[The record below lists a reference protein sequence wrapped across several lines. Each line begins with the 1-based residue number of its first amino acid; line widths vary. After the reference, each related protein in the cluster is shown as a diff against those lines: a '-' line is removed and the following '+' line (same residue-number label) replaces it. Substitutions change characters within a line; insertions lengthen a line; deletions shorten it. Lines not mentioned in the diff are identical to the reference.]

1 MLTWIITFQF
11 LKETTPSPKSW
22 TLLPWRKIN
31 RNPNSAVEHD
41 ALRVKEPVPL
51 SSLLAYDVVVTSGNY
66 ASVALID
73 ISFRVVLP
81 VFLSTPIS
89 FGGLGLPTPTIGK
102 ILFSVGCLN
111 AMQMFY
117 FAKVNKRWG
126 TKNVFMFGVISTLPA
141 FSLFP
146 VINILARY
154 YGLSFMV
161 WLTLGLQISI
171 FSFLNLCYGTHQYFK
186 PHYWLTI
193 PT

>member
-11 LKETTPSPKSW
+11 LKETTSSQKSW
-22 TLLPWRKIN
+22 TLFPWRKSEID
-31 RNPNSAVEHD
+31 RNPNNAVEPN
-41 ALRVKEPVPL
+41 LRMKEPVPL

-81 VFLSTPIS
+81 VFLSTPIPL
-89 FGGLGLPTPTIGK
+89 GGLGLPTPTIGK

-111 AMQMFY
+111 AMQLFY

-126 TKNVFMFGVISTLPA
+126 SKNVFMFGVISTLPA

-146 VINILARY
+146 VINILARHS
-154 YGLSFMV
+154 GCSSLV

-171 FSFLNLCYGTHQYFK
+171 FSFLNLCYGM
-186 PHYWLTI
+186 
-193 PT
+193 